1 MADASVLR
9 TAVIGMGKLGLLHA
23 ATFNILP
30 GCKLVAVADKNKTVL
45 SALKENT
52 DGVQT
57 YTEHEKLL
65 KEMTPDL
72 VAIATPTGLHVP
84 IALDCIALSIPVFIE
99 KPLSLTGAQ
108 AKPLLDAVR
117 QKPVAKIGEFG
128 VSLARAPAARLFI

>member
-1 MADASVLR
+1 MADASGLR
-9 TAVIGMGKLGLLHA
+9 TAGIGKLGLLHA

-30 GCKLVAVADKNKTVL
+30 GCRLIAVADKNKTVL

-65 KEMTPDL
+65 KETKPDL

-84 IALDCIALSIPVFIE
+84 IALDCIALGIPVFIE
-99 KPLSLTGAQ
+99 TPLSLTAAQ
-108 AKPLLDAVR
+108 PKALLEDVR
-117 QKPVAKIGEFG
+117 
-128 VSLARAPAARLFI
+128 